1 MKMYSTAL
9 VTDSTCD
16 LPRELRDLYG
26 ISVVPLSVIWG
37 TEQLRDGVDIRAE
50 GFYRRLVS

>member
-1 MKMYSTAL
+1 MKTYSTAL

-37 TEQLRDGVDIRAE
+37 TEQLRD
-50 GFYRRLVS
+50 